1 MSTQQF
7 VIKKVSSGYSEL
19 SEGAAPVQSFNDPK
33 QISNYWHNNIA
44 TDDRFVWDQERI
56 IVIIVD
62 AQTKP
67 MGWTMIALGCL
78 DKCVSRIS
86 EVVRPA
92 IIANAKGLIV
102 IHNHPSGDVNPS
114 SADNSFTRRL
124 HAACELLD
132 LTLFDH
138 LIVCEDKSKFYS
150 YRQNGVI

>member
-1 MSTQQF
+1 MNQQF
-7 VIKKVSSGYSEL
+7 VIKKVFSGYSEL
-19 SEGAAPVQSFNDPK
+19 SEGVAPICSFNEPA
-33 QISNYWHNNIA
+33 QIRDYWHNNIA
-44 TDDRFVWDQERI
+44 SREDFVWDQERI

-62 AQTKP
+62 SQVKP
-67 MGWTMIALGCL
+67 IGWTMVALGCL